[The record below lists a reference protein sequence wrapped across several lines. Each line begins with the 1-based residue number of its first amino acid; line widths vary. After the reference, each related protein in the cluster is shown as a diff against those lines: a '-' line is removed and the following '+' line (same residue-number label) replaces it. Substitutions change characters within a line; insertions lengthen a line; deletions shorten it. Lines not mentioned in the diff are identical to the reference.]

1 MKSTALR
8 VIALLIIVWSCH
20 SKGSK
25 PESDAGSTPDSSTK
39 AELKTN
45 PSDYDLTKPEKK
57 WELPADL
64 LEISGNSWIDKDHLL
79 AIEDLT
85 PNLYL
90 LRLDNNK
97 ALIEK
102 KIPFKES
109 TGKKFDVEDVTV
121 VDNTAY
127 ALWSHGDIYKIK
139 NWKNK
144 PTVEVIKTF
153 LTKDNNTEGMCYD
166 PVTHNL
172 LVACKNESDI
182 SDEKKSTRAVYEF
195 DIASDSLKPEP
206 FLLIHKKD
214 IDKMTNEKLEFFPSA
229 LAVHPVTHD
238 IYILS
243 TKDTKCMAVY
253 SHDGVLKSLQLIDK
267 DLLPQPEGIC
277 FAPDG
282 TLYISTEGKH
292 DVPAFIFRFKKP

>member
-1 MKSTALR
+1 MKSIFLR
-8 VIALLIIVWSCH
+8 LIPLLIFCWSCH

-25 PESDAGSTPDSSTK
+25 TDSDTK
-39 AELKTN
+39 IEAQKN
-45 PSDYDLTKPEKK
+45 SSDYALNKPEKK
-57 WELPADL
+57 WELPAEL
-64 LEISGNSWIDKDHLL
+64 KEISGITWIDKDHLL

-85 PNLYL
+85 PNLYIL
-90 LRLDNNK
+90 KLDNNK
-97 ALIEK
+97 ASIEK
-102 KIPFKES
+102 TIAFKES
-109 TGKKFDVEDVTV
+109 TDKKFDVEDVAMV
-121 VDNTAY
+121 NNTAY

-144 PTVEVIKTF
+144 PEVEVIKTF
-153 LTKDNNTEGMCYD
+153 LTKDNNTEGICYD

-182 SDEKKSTRAVYEF
+182 SDEKKSTRAIYEF
-195 DIASDSLKPEP
+195 DPVADSLNPEP

-229 LAVHPVTHD
+229 LAVHPVSHE

-253 SHDGVLKSLQLIDK
+253 THDGVLKSLQLIDK
-267 DLLPQPEGIC
+267 DLLAQPEGIC
-277 FAPDG
+277 FSPEG
-282 TLYISTEGKH
+282 KLYISSEGKKGESGNLFEF
-292 DVPAFIFRFKKP
+292 DFTGK